1 MHAYFKIELE
11 NLKQSFEHLNLY
23 TSHMHN
29 MSQHVHVHMH
39 MHMHMH
45 VSHAHAHAHGHAHAC
60 TCTHMRMC
68 LFGEPPD
75 RAGTFGI
82 LQPHHGSG
90 VGTLQPITVRGRSWL
105 VTHCSAKSLELW
117 TSAAGDR
124 RRNYCSQS
132 VRATTRV
139 LTDMTACD
147 MTRKKQPRVR

>member
-1 MHAYFKIELE
+1 MWLE
-11 NLKQSFEHLNLY
+11 
-23 TSHMHN
+23 
-29 MSQHVHVHMH
+29 
-39 MHMHMH
+39 
-45 VSHAHAHAHGHAHAC
+45 AC
-60 TCTHMRMC
+60 VAVMVAVRRAAGRWC
-68 LFGEPPD
+68 GEARRPSGAGFAFVRRAPAD

-90 VGTLQPITVRGRSWL
+90 VGALQPITVRGRSWL